1 MRSWIGPAGAVAF
14 TAVVVV
20 TIMTVLLLFPLG
32 LGVVVPG
39 ARLTDNWTLLTVSL
53 SGLAMFLAGLAVT
66 PLVRALG
73 LFAGVFRHRA
83 VALWTK
89 RVIEFLMMV
98 GWYHLFV
105 GPLAVAVAAAVVA
118 CVFTALTEPLLD
130 RLLARQRASDHAH

>member
-20 TIMTVLLLFPLG
+20 TVMTVLLLVPLG
-32 LGVVVPG
+32 LGILVPG
-39 ARLTDNWTLLTVSL
+39 ARLTDNWVSL

-73 LFAGVFRHRA
+73 LFAKVFRHRA
-83 VALWTK
+83 VSLWT
-89 RVIEFLMMV
+89 RRAVEFLVLV

-105 GPLAVAVAAAVVA
+105 GPLVVAVASAVVA
-118 CVFTALTEPLLD
+118 SLVVALTEPLLD
-130 RLLARQRASDHAH
+130 RALARQKAREDRC